1 MTNTIS
7 PNKPLR
13 SATRVQMITLVG
25 VFAAIST
32 ILMFIEMPIP
42 FMPPFL
48 KIDLSGVPI
57 LIMGFMYGPLPA
69 IYVTIIK
76 DAIHMLSS
84 QTGCVGELADMII
97 LCSFSVVSSLLYRK
111 NPSRKGVVIS
121 VLAGAATIT
130 VVGSLAN
137 KFMLIPFYTKV
148 MLMPLEAIIEAC
160 HAVNPMV
167 DSMNAYIL
175 FGAAPF
181 NLIKGLILSV
191 LTLLQQD
198 VRIHSFSYGIRFSFL
213 SEQIHIKFKFLYYN
227 ELCYLD
233 SIYAFSYFSLYYTGK
248 EPVGFSSR
256 FFVFTLIFLS
266 L

>member
-48 KIDLSGVPI
+48 KVDLSGVPI

-84 QTGCVGELADMII
+84 QTGCVGEFADMII

-121 VLAGAATIT
+121 VRSRRCNHHRRWIFGKQIYA
-130 VVGSLAN
+130 
-137 KFMLIPFYTKV
+137 
-148 MLMPLEAIIEAC
+148 
-160 HAVNPMV
+160 
-167 DSMNAYIL
+167 DSIL
-175 FGAAPF
+175 F
-181 NLIKGLILSV
+181 
-191 LTLLQQD
+191 Q
-198 VRIHSFSYGIRFSFL
+198 SYASGSNHRCLPCS
-213 SEQIHIKFKFLYYN
+213 KPN
-227 ELCYLD
+227 
-233 SIYAFSYFSLYYTGK
+233 G
-248 EPVGFSSR
+248 
-256 FFVFTLIFLS
+256 
-266 L
+266 

>member
-1 MTNTIS
+1 
-7 PNKPLR
+7 
-13 SATRVQMITLVG
+13 
-25 VFAAIST
+25 
-32 ILMFIEMPIP
+32 
-42 FMPPFL
+42 
-48 KIDLSGVPI
+48 
-57 LIMGFMYGPLPA
+57 
-69 IYVTIIK
+69 
-76 DAIHMLSS
+76 MLSS

-137 KFMLIPFYTKV
+137 KFMLIPFYSKV
-148 MLMPLEAIIEAC
+148 MPLEAIIDAC

-191 LTLLQQD
+191 LTLLLYNKM
-198 VRIHSFSYGIRFSFL
+198 SGFIR
-213 SEQIHIKFKFLYYN
+213 
-227 ELCYLD
+227 
-233 SIYAFSYFSLYYTGK
+233 
-248 EPVGFSSR
+248 SR
-256 FFVFTLIFLS
+256 MA
-266 L
+266 

>member
-1 MTNTIS
+1 
-7 PNKPLR
+7 
-13 SATRVQMITLVG
+13 
-25 VFAAIST
+25 
-32 ILMFIEMPIP
+32 
-42 FMPPFL
+42 
-48 KIDLSGVPI
+48 
-57 LIMGFMYGPLPA
+57 
-69 IYVTIIK
+69 
-76 DAIHMLSS
+76 MLSS

-137 KFMLIPFYTKV
+137 KFMLIPFYSKI
-148 MLMPLEAIIEAC
+148 MPLEAIIDAC

-191 LTLLQQD
+191 LTLLLYNKM
-198 VRIHSFSYGIRFSFL
+198 SGFIR
-213 SEQIHIKFKFLYYN
+213 
-227 ELCYLD
+227 
-233 SIYAFSYFSLYYTGK
+233 
-248 EPVGFSSR
+248 SR
-256 FFVFTLIFLS
+256 MA
-266 L
+266 